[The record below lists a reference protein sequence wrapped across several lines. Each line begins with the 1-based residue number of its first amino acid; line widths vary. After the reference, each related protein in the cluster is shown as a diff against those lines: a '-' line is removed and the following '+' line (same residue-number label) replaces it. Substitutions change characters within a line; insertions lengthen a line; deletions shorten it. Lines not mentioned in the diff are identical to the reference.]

1 MQKILGA
8 LFITII
14 FFGLCFSVN
23 ADELDDI
30 SQELNKLTRE
40 LEDSKKATKP
50 LEEDLDRLRKQLSNI
65 KSQISN
71 IESDI
76 VLREKQIVTAEKALE
91 KQKEI
96 IDERINAHY
105 KNIKKAEASLIDI
118 LITDNLSISLQNF
131 FYQKKAADNDKQII
145 LRIVLYIKNIDDKK
159 TELASEKN
167 RLAQVKQ
174 TVDEQSQFLS
184 GEIGKAK
191 DFQAELSGRIASLTT
206 RQQQLIGQKLAS
218 LNIPRSAGTS
228 SRGCSSDLTNGRDPG
243 FSPAIG
249 FFTYG
254 APHRNGMNQYGAWGR
269 AKSGQNEE
277 QILAEYYP
285 NMSLKKDFDQGTQI
299 NVDGYGTFSIE
310 DYVRRIY
317 EVPDSWTDNN
327 LAVLKAQAV
336 AARTYGLNSM
346 QRNGHICT
354 TEACQVFKAEPKGGN
369 WEQAVEATKGWVLM
383 DGGNPGFTQYAS
395 THGGYILNLGKFDGS
410 GGNPTNFSELN
421 ERAYDRESPWFYCN
435 WGARSQYGGTAW
447 LKSEEVADIANVIL
461 LARYSD
467 VDKEHLYQVDKP
479 NPAGKETWDAEKVK
493 SEIRARGGNPVGDG
507 SNTSVSVD
515 FGSGKTSSVNV
526 GGTSFDAGE
535 FKDWFNLRAP
545 ANIQIVGPL
554 FNVEKK

>member
-1 MQKILGA
+1 MPTVAAIKSGRSGIVNVWEILQLFYNNRMQKILGA

-30 SQELNKLTRE
+30 SHELDKLNRE

-131 FYQKKAADNDKQII
+131 FYQKKAADNDKQTI

-254 APHRNGMNQYGAWGR
+254 
-269 AKSGQNEE
+269 
-277 QILAEYYP
+277 
-285 NMSLKKDFDQGTQI
+285 
-299 NVDGYGTFSIE
+299 TFAIE
-310 DYVRRIY
+310 DYVKRIY

-410 GGNPTNFSELN
+410 
-421 ERAYDRESPWFYCN
+421 
-435 WGARSQYGGTAW
+435 
-447 LKSEEVADIANVIL
+447 
-461 LARYSD
+461 
-467 VDKEHLYQVDKP
+467 
-479 NPAGKETWDAEKVK
+479 
-493 SEIRARGGNPVGDG
+493 
-507 SNTSVSVD
+507 
-515 FGSGKTSSVNV
+515 
-526 GGTSFDAGE
+526 
-535 FKDWFNLRAP
+535 
-545 ANIQIVGPL
+545 
-554 FNVEKK
+554 